1 MTEQDGRTRFPDL
14 FSQLEPVKSNIAAA
28 QARVKSVKGEKK
40 KEKRDAEE
48 RRTRPNCGHINP
60 DGVNF
65 CQECGAKLVGSVKN
79 ICPAC
84 KTKNDLGA
92 RFCGGYGATELHLK
106 LKGVDPMATY
116 KAPCIHC
123 GALCGKPLR
132 VLSHGAGVWG
142 GLLGGAL
149 NDLGYSMQRGGGIP
163 SERFE
168 GQSPEWHKEYEHA
181 FERAQNEAQQHFHR
195 GHACRTWACDRFQR
209 GWGLCVSCT
218 PRQEIYVAKAR
229 GRHAAKHRVC
239 GGKRRRLEGK
249 NRVQDHRLPR
259 VLKVRRFRQVLQQ
272 LRHLHGA

>member
-1 MTEQDGRTRFPDL
+1 
-14 FSQLEPVKSNIAAA
+14 
-28 QARVKSVKGEKK
+28 
-40 KEKRDAEE
+40 
-48 RRTRPNCGHINP
+48 
-60 DGVNF
+60 
-65 CQECGAKLVGSVKN
+65 
-79 ICPAC
+79 
-84 KTKNDLGA
+84 
-92 RFCGGYGATELHLK
+92 
-106 LKGVDPMATY
+106 MATY

-123 GALCGKPLR
+123 GALCGRPLR

-149 NDLGYSMQRGGGIP
+149 NDLGYSMQRGGGIL

-168 GQSPEWHKEYEHA
+168 GQSPEWYKEHEHA

-195 GHACRTWACDRFQR
+195 CHACRTWVCDADFNEN
-209 GWGLCVSCT
+209 GGLCVNCA

-229 GRHAAKHRVC
+229 GRHAARHRVC

-249 NRVQDHRLPR
+249 DRVQDHRLPR